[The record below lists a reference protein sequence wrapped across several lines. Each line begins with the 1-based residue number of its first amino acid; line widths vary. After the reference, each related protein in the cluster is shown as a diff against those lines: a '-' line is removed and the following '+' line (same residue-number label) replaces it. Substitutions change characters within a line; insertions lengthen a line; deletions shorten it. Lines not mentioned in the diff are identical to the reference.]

1 MSISLLALL
10 SASCEQL
17 ARENIPERPGVLLSC
32 GWETPAN
39 QGFAQQILLALLL
52 LLQQQR
58 VGGALNP
65 VGSKSTWHSLCCV
78 KIHGHALWRSAASV
92 AGN

>member
-17 ARENIPERPGVLLSC
+17 ARENIPERPGVLLTC
-32 GWETPAN
+32 
-39 QGFAQQILLALLL
+39 GFAQQILLALLL